1 MGEKNLISIST
12 SVINMASVH
21 TNNPYS
27 ALQNNVNQA
36 LDELVAD
43 ESVYVPNIEA
53 EELFNLP
60 DSVQIFFIS
69 DDKVSTFSQPQSLRV
84 FRFKHKKEGEAN
96 TFIQVGGWTHP
107 LGQDFP
113 VLKAGNGSFMFPDAY
128 GDIEGASVGLV
139 ICDESPYNVDGEAEA
154 QLEQLLE
161 QLTAMKKEDLSK
173 DNTANLDDLKL
184 GKYGKIIF
192 GTAEKLGNVMEAG
205 AEKGAQMIEYVTEKQ
220 KAKIQ
225 PAEQD
230 TKMNAV
236 VKTSVKGARYTTQ
249 ATVKV
254 SGFIANRVGKLT
266 KSLANSLAK
275 KIEPSVTG
283 TVTTVSGGKKS
294 KSSSMHNLI
303 DAARGGLLA
312 YGSVYS
318 SLEDSAKVLGKSL
331 KSNSVQVV
339 QHKYGGEASEVY
351 GEAMTAAGDAA
362 MTYLNIQSL
371 GVKGLVK
378 KTAKDTGKQLGK
390 AVLDAHVDKKSI
402 KDQFSLVR
410 NFSHVFENTYR
421 K

>member
-1 MGEKNLISIST
+1 MS
-12 SVINMASVH
+12 SVH

-27 ALQNNVNQA
+27 ALQNNVNEA
-36 LDELVAD
+36 LDELVSD

-107 LGQDFP
+107 LGEDFP

-139 ICDESPYNVDGEAEA
+139 ICDESPFNVDGEAEI
-154 QLEQLLE
+154 QLERLLE
-161 QLTAMKKEDLSK
+161 QLTAMKKEDVSK

-230 TKMNAV
+230 AKMNAV

-275 KIEPSVTG
+275 KMEPSVTG

-331 KSNSVQVV
+331 KNNSVQVV

-351 GEAMTAAGDAA
+351 GDAMTAAGDAA

-390 AVLDAHVDKKSI
+390 AVLDAHHVDKK
-402 KDQFSLVR
+402 V
-410 NFSHVFENTYR
+410 
-421 K
+421 

>member
-1 MGEKNLISIST
+1 
-12 SVINMASVH
+12 MASVH

-128 GDIEGASVGLV
+128 DDEGASVGLV

-205 AEKGAQMIEYVTEKQ
+205 AEKGAQLIEYVTEKQ

-390 AVLDAHVDKKSI
+390 AVLDAHVDKKA
-402 KDQFSLVR
+402 
-410 NFSHVFENTYR
+410 
-421 K
+421 

>member
-1 MGEKNLISIST
+1 MT
-12 SVINMASVH
+12 S

-139 ICDESPYNVDGEAEA
+139 ICDESPYNADGEAEA
-154 QLEQLLE
+154 QLEELLE
-161 QLTAMKKEDLSK
+161 QLTAMKKEDVSK

-205 AEKGAQMIEYVTEKQ
+205 AEKGAQLIEYVTEKQ

-294 KSSSMHNLI
+294 KSTSMHNLI

-390 AVLDAHVDKKSI
+390 AVLDAHVDKKA
-402 KDQFSLVR
+402 
-410 NFSHVFENTYR
+410 
-421 K
+421 

>member
-1 MGEKNLISIST
+1 
-12 SVINMASVH
+12 MASVH

-27 ALQNNVNQA
+27 ALQNNVNEA

-107 LGQDFP
+107 LGEDFP

-139 ICDESPYNVDGEAEA
+139 ICDESPFNVDGEAEI
-154 QLEQLLE
+154 QLERLLE
-161 QLTAMKKEDLSK
+161 QLTAMKKEDVSK

-230 TKMNAV
+230 AKMNAV

-275 KIEPSVTG
+275 KMEPSVTG

-331 KSNSVQVV
+331 KNNSVQVV

-351 GEAMTAAGDAA
+351 GDAMTAAGDAA

-390 AVLDAHVDKKSI
+390 AVLDAHHVDKK
-402 KDQFSLVR
+402 V
-410 NFSHVFENTYR
+410 
-421 K
+421 

>member
-1 MGEKNLISIST
+1 
-12 SVINMASVH
+12 MASVH
-21 TNNPYS
+21 TNNPYRYSSNIMQYLFSPFYNTIISFYS

-139 ICDESPYNVDGEAEA
+139 ICDESPYNIDGEAEA

-318 SLEDSAKVLGKSL
+318 SLEDSAKVLGKSV

-390 AVLDAHVDKKSI
+390 AVLDAHVDKKA
-402 KDQFSLVR
+402 
-410 NFSHVFENTYR
+410 
-421 K
+421 